1 MRRTSPERGARR
13 ARGFNLIELVI
24 AIVITGIVVAGLA
37 YFVFP
42 VRQAADIAT
51 RADLSDI
58 ADTALRRI
66 GRDVRL
72 ALPNSVR
79 TTTSGAAQFVE
90 FLAVR
95 TAGRYR
101 GDGGGAAGG
110 TNCPNDDSSLT
121 APDNDQLS
129 FDVVADTCFK
139 TIGPLPDADTVVP
152 GTDYLVLNNYGPGF
166 TGQDAY
172 SPGPP
177 ANRALISAIDYV
189 SEADRARLAFAAT
202 TFQRALHD
210 SPGRRFFIISGPVS
224 YVCDPVAGSL
234 TRYWG
239 YPIAAAQPTAF
250 GAGSSA
256 VLATKVS
263 ACAFDYASSVAPQ
276 IGLLTLRLTLSA
288 PTSSGVAETVTLYH
302 AIHVN
307 NVP

>member
-1 MRRTSPERGARR
+1 MRPILPERGPRR

-24 AIVITGIVVAGLA
+24 SLVVTGIVVSGLA

-51 RADLSDI
+51 RADLTDI
-58 ADTALRRI
+58 ADTAMQRI

-79 TTTSGAAQFVE
+79 TTTTGGAVFVE

-101 GDGGGAAGG
+101 AEGGGAASGV
-110 TNCPNDDSSLT
+110 NCPNDDPSLT
-121 APDNDQLS
+121 PPGNDQLS
-129 FDVVADTCFK
+129 FDSVADTCFK
-139 TIGPLPDADTVVP
+139 TIGKLPDAASVAP
-152 GTDYLVLNNYGPGF
+152 GDYLVLNNYGPGF
-166 TGQDAY
+166 AGQDAY
-172 SPGPP
+172 SVGPP
-177 ANRALISAIDYV
+177 ANRALITSIDT
-189 SEADRARLAFAAT
+189 SEAARDRVAFAAT
-202 TFQRALHD
+202 TFQRTLHD

-224 YVCDPVAGSL
+224 YVCDPVLGTI

-239 YPIAAAQPTAF
+239 YPIAAAQPTTF
-250 GAGSSA
+250 GSGSSA
-256 VLATKVS
+256 VIATKVS
-263 ACAFDYASSVAPQ
+263 ACDFDYAPNVAPQ

-288 PTSSGVAETVTLYH
+288 PTSSGVAETVSLYH

>member
-1 MRRTSPERGARR
+1 MRRTFPERR

-24 AIVITGIVVAGLA
+24 SIVVTGIVVAGLA

-51 RADLSDI
+51 RADLTDI
-58 ADTALRRI
+58 ADTALQRI

-79 TTTSGAAQFVE
+79 TTTSGGAVYVE

-101 GDGGGAAGG
+101 AEGGGAAGG
-110 TNCPNDDSSLT
+110 TNCPNDDPSL
-121 APDNDQLS
+121 APPGNDQLS
-129 FDVVADTCFK
+129 FDSVADSCFK
-139 TIGPLPDADTVVP
+139 TIGKLPDGASVTP
-152 GTDYLVLNNYGPGF
+152 SDYLVLNNYGPGF
-166 TGQDAY
+166 AGQDAY
-172 SPGPP
+172 SAGPP
-177 ANRALISAIDYV
+177 ANRAQITSVDT
-189 SEADRARLAFAAT
+189 SEAGRDRVAFAAT
-202 TFQRALHD
+202 TFQRTLHD
-210 SPGRRFFIISGPVS
+210 SPGRRFFITSGPVS
-224 YVCDPVAGSL
+224 YVCDPVLGTI

-250 GAGSSA
+250 GTGSTA
-256 VLATKVS
+256 VIATKVS
-263 ACAFDYASSVAPQ
+263 ACDLDYAPNISPQ
-276 IGLLTLRLTLSA
+276 IGLLTMRLRLSA
-288 PTSSGVAETVTLYH
+288 PTSSGVAETVSLYD

>member
-1 MRRTSPERGARR
+1 MRRTRLERRARR

-24 AIVITGIVVAGLA
+24 AIVVTGIVIAGVA

-51 RADLSDI
+51 RADLTDI
-58 ADTALRRI
+58 ADTALQRI

-79 TTTSGAAQFVE
+79 ATTSGAAAFVE

-110 TNCPNDDSSLT
+110 TNCPNDDPSL
-121 APDNDQLS
+121 APPDNDQLS
-129 FDVVADTCFK
+129 FDSVADSCFK
-139 TIGPLPDADTVVP
+139 TIGKLPDAASVT
-152 GTDYLVLNNYGPGF
+152 TNDYLVLNNYGPGF
-166 TGQDAY
+166 AGQDAY
-172 SPGPP
+172 SAGPP
-177 ANRALISAIDYV
+177 ANRALITSIDYS
-189 SEADRARLAFAAT
+189 SEADRDRVAFAPT
-202 TFQRALHD
+202 TFQRTLHD
-210 SPGRRFFIISGPVS
+210 SPGRRFFIVSGPVS
-224 YVCDPVAGSL
+224 YVCDPVLGTV

-239 YPIAAAQPTAF
+239 YPITAAQPTAF
-250 GAGSSA
+250 ASGSSA
-256 VLATKVS
+256 VIATRVS
-263 ACAFDYASSVAPQ
+263 ACAFDYSPNVAPR

-288 PTSSGVAETVTLYH
+288 PTSSGVAETVSLYH
-302 AIHVN
+302 AIHVS

>member
-1 MRRTSPERGARR
+1 MRPILPERGPRR

-24 AIVITGIVVAGLA
+24 SIVVTGIVVAGLA

-42 VRQAADIAT
+42 VRQAADIAA
-51 RADLSDI
+51 RADLTDI
-58 ADTALRRI
+58 ADTAMQRI

-72 ALPNSVR
+72 GLPNSVR
-79 TTTSGAAQFVE
+79 TTTSGGGVFVE

-110 TNCPNDDSSLT
+110 TNCPNDDPSLT
-121 APDNDQLS
+121 PPDNDQLS
-129 FDVVADTCFK
+129 FDSVADTCFK
-139 TIGPLPDADTVVP
+139 TIGPLPDANTVVP
-152 GTDYLVLNNYGPGF
+152 GSDYLVLNNYGPGF
-166 TGQDAY
+166 AGQDAY

-177 ANRALISAIDYV
+177 ANRALISAIDYT
-189 SEADRARLAFAAT
+189 SEADRTRVAFAAT
-202 TFQRALHD
+202 TFQRTLHD

-224 YVCDPVAGSL
+224 YVCDPVLGTI
-234 TRYWG
+234 TRFWG
-239 YPIAAAQPTAF
+239 YPIAAAQPTTF
-250 GAGSSA
+250 GSGGSA
-256 VLATKVS
+256 VIATKVS
-263 ACAFDYASSVAPQ
+263 ACDFDYAPNVAPQ

-288 PTSSGVAETVTLYH
+288 PTSSGVAETVSLYH

>member
-1 MRRTSPERGARR
+1 MRPILPERGPRR

-24 AIVITGIVVAGLA
+24 SIVVTGIVVAGLA

-42 VRQAADIAT
+42 VRQAADIAA
-51 RADLSDI
+51 RADLTDI
-58 ADTALRRI
+58 ADTAMQRI

-79 TTTSGAAQFVE
+79 TTTSGGAVFVE

-95 TAGRYR
+95 SAGRYR
-101 GDGGGAAGG
+101 GEGGGAAGG
-110 TNCPNDDSSLT
+110 TNCPNDDPSLT
-121 APDNDQLS
+121 PPDNDQLS
-129 FDVVADTCFK
+129 FDSVADSCFK
-139 TIGPLPDADTVVP
+139 TIGKLPDAASVTP
-152 GTDYLVLNNYGPGF
+152 SDYLVLNNYGPGF

-172 SPGPP
+172 SAGPP
-177 ANRALISAIDYV
+177 ANRALITSIDT
-189 SEADRARLAFAAT
+189 SEAGRDRVAFAAT
-202 TFQRALHD
+202 TFQRTLHD

-224 YVCDPVAGSL
+224 YVCDPALGTI

-250 GAGSSA
+250 ASGSSA
-256 VLATKVS
+256 VIATKVS
-263 ACAFDYASSVAPQ
+263 ACDFDYAPNISPQ

-288 PTSSGVAETVTLYH
+288 PTSSGAAETVSLYH

>member
-1 MRRTSPERGARR
+1 MRRTLLERGARR

-24 AIVITGIVVAGLA
+24 SIVVTGIVVAGLA

-42 VRQAADIAT
+42 VRQAADIAV
-51 RADLSDI
+51 RAELTDT
-58 ADTALRRI
+58 ADTALQRI

-79 TTTSGAAQFVE
+79 TTTSGGAVFVE

-101 GDGGGAAGG
+101 GEGGGAAGG
-110 TNCPNDDSSLT
+110 VNCPNDDPSLT
-121 APDNDQLS
+121 PPDNDQLS
-129 FDVVADTCFK
+129 FDSVADSCFK
-139 TIGPLPDADTVVP
+139 TIGKLPDAASVAP
-152 GTDYLVLNNYGPGF
+152 TDYLVLNNYGPGF
-166 TGQDAY
+166 AGQDAY
-172 SPGPP
+172 SAGPP
-177 ANRALISAIDYV
+177 VNRALITSIDT
-189 SEADRARLAFAAT
+189 SEAGRDRVAFAAT
-202 TFQRALHD
+202 TFQRTLHD

-224 YVCDPVAGSL
+224 YVCDPVLGTI

-239 YPIAAAQPTAF
+239 YPIAAAQPTTF
-250 GAGSSA
+250 GSGSSA
-256 VLATKVS
+256 VIATKVS
-263 ACAFDYASSVAPQ
+263 ACDFDYAPNVAPQ

-288 PTSSGVAETVTLYH
+288 PTSSGVAETVSLYH

>member
-1 MRRTSPERGARR
+1 MRRTRLERRARR

-24 AIVITGIVVAGLA
+24 SIVVTGIVVAGLA

-42 VRQAADIAT
+42 VRQAADIAA
-51 RADLSDI
+51 RADLTDI
-58 ADTALRRI
+58 ADTAMQRI

-79 TTTSGAAQFVE
+79 TTTSGGAVFVE

-101 GDGGGAAGG
+101 GEGGGAAAG
-110 TNCPNDDSSLT
+110 TNCPNDDPSLT
-121 APDNDQLS
+121 PPGNDQLS
-129 FDVVADTCFK
+129 FDSVADTCFK
-139 TIGPLPDADTVVP
+139 TIGKLPDATSVTP
-152 GTDYLVLNNYGPGF
+152 SDYLVLNNYGPGF
-166 TGQDAY
+166 AGQDAY
-172 SPGPP
+172 SAGPP
-177 ANRALISAIDYV
+177 ANRALITAIDT
-189 SEADRARLAFAAT
+189 SEAGRDRVAFAAT
-202 TFQRALHD
+202 TFQRTLHD

-224 YVCDPVAGSL
+224 YVCDPVLGTI

-250 GAGSSA
+250 GSGSSA
-256 VLATKVS
+256 VIATKVS
-263 ACAFDYASSVAPQ
+263 ACDFDYAPNISPQ
-276 IGLLTLRLTLSA
+276 IGLLTLRMTLSA
-288 PTSSGVAETVTLYH
+288 PTSSGVAETVSLYH

>member
-1 MRRTSPERGARR
+1 MRRTFPERPPPR

-24 AIVITGIVVAGLA
+24 SIVVTGIVVAGLA

-42 VRQAADIAT
+42 VRQAADIAA
-51 RADLSDI
+51 RADLTDI
-58 ADTALRRI
+58 ADTALQRI

-79 TTTSGAAQFVE
+79 TTASGGAVFVE

-101 GDGGGAAGG
+101 GEGGGAAGG
-110 TNCPNDDSSLT
+110 SNCPNDDPSLT
-121 APDNDQLS
+121 PPDNDQLS
-129 FDVVADTCFK
+129 FDSVADTCFK
-139 TIGPLPDADTVVP
+139 TIGKLPDAASVTP
-152 GTDYLVLNNYGPGF
+152 GDYLVLNNYGPGF
-166 TGQDAY
+166 AGQDAY
-172 SPGPP
+172 SAGPP
-177 ANRALISAIDYV
+177 ANRALITSIDT
-189 SEADRARLAFAAT
+189 SEAGRDRVAFAAT
-202 TFQRALHD
+202 TFQRTLHD

-224 YVCDPVAGSL
+224 YVCDPVLGTI

-239 YPIAAAQPTAF
+239 YPIAAAQPTTF
-250 GAGSSA
+250 GAGGSA
-256 VLATKVS
+256 VIATKVS
-263 ACAFDYASSVAPQ
+263 ACDFDYAPNISPQ

-288 PTSSGVAETVTLYH
+288 PTSSGVAETVALYD

>member
-1 MRRTSPERGARR
+1 MRPILPERGPRR

-24 AIVITGIVVAGLA
+24 SIVVTGIVVAGLA

-42 VRQAADIAT
+42 VRQAADIAA
-51 RADLSDI
+51 RADLTDI
-58 ADTALRRI
+58 ADTAMQRI

-79 TTTSGAAQFVE
+79 TTTSGGAVFVE

-101 GDGGGAAGG
+101 GEGGGAAGG
-110 TNCPNDDSSLT
+110 TNCPNDDPSLT
-121 APDNDQLS
+121 PPDNDQLS
-129 FDVVADTCFK
+129 FDSVADSCFK
-139 TIGPLPDADTVVP
+139 TIGKLPDAASVTP
-152 GTDYLVLNNYGPGF
+152 SDYLVLNNYGPGF

-172 SPGPP
+172 SAGPP
-177 ANRALISAIDYV
+177 ANRALITSIDS
-189 SEADRARLAFAAT
+189 SEAGRDRVAFAAT
-202 TFQRALHD
+202 TFQRTLHD

-224 YVCDPVAGSL
+224 YVCDPVLGTI

-250 GAGSSA
+250 GSGSSA
-256 VLATKVS
+256 VIATKVS
-263 ACAFDYASSVAPQ
+263 ACDFDYAPNISPQ

-288 PTSSGVAETVTLYH
+288 PTSSGAAETVSLYH